1 MPKQVTELEG
11 TCTFSYKTNKQTN
24 KKSPKS
30 VVTVVG
36 GAVPARQTW
45 RESPVMLTVG
55 VLSGCVHPLCLATV
69 NGSGRLATLQAL
81 TTRQENDR
89 GASRVLWRTGV
100 RTPRTPARTVLL
112 SADSVL
118 TFHCSQLLPISLLYP
133 PPYPPPPPLPVCVRD
148 ARLLTHGPAARFQLR
163 LSLSPKG
170 MTTVP

>member
-1 MPKQVTELEG
+1 MLFFFQLESITSADFSKLMPKQVTKKKLSG

-81 TTRQENDR
+81 TTRQESDR
-89 GASRVLWRTGV
+89 GASRVLWRKTGV
-100 RTPRTPARTVLL
+100 RTPRTPARTALF
-112 SADSVL
+112 SADSSL
-118 TFHCSQLLPISLLYP
+118 PSTAPNFCLSRSSILLLL
-133 PPYPPPPPLPVCVRD
+133 LCRCV
-148 ARLLTHGPAARFQLR
+148 
-163 LSLSPKG
+163 
-170 MTTVP
+170 